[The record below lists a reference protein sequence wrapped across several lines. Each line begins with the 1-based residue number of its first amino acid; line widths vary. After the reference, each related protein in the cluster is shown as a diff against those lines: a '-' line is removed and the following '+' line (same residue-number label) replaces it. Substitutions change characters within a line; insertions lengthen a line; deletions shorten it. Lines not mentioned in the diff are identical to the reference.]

1 MTRMAVAAALA
12 TGVGVSLAACE
23 TAMPRIPTTL
33 AKEVDA
39 PVIARP
45 AGTWASRVA
54 TAPVGRPGAA
64 ADALPEAQHYPG
76 TGQFTAPKSGGI
88 RIKPAATSGE
98 PVTLN
103 FVDIPIS
110 QAAKAVLGDILRL
123 NYVVDETVKGTVTV
137 RTSEPVP
144 LSAVPELFE
153 AALRSKGA
161 AIVEHAG
168 VHRIVPAAEARP
180 MSETTTEKRRPVN
193 IGQRTQTLTMKYV
206 SAREMERLL
215 RPTAPKNAIVRVDE
229 ARNMITV
236 AASESELAA
245 MRETVE
251 TFDVDWLKGMSFA
264 LIPLKASDAEGM
276 VKELD
281 TIFTTGQEG
290 PLKGMVR
297 FVPNRRLRAIL
308 VISAQPDYLKKAEI
322 WINRLDKAARGEEE
336 QYVYQVQNRPAVE
349 LAKFLQKVFSATIE
363 QANPPDSTVAPKLT
377 ETRIAA
383 SETRAPTDS
392 SRTFPSRAAPT
403 LQAAQTNAPDR
414 TEPDVVP
421 AGTAGSASSEATPK
435 QTRDKIR
442 IVADDAN
449 NSLLI
454 IATPQDY
461 QRVLKTLERVDV
473 VAKQVLLEATIAE
486 VSLNDQLK
494 AGLRWHFQRG
504 NNGISFTD
512 AVAGAVAP
520 SFPGFSYFFSTPNI
534 QVALD
539 ALSAITNVNVIS
551 TPTLMVLDNKTA
563 TLQVGDQVPITTQS
577 SVSTLTPGAPI
588 VNSVQFRDTGVILHV
603 TPRVSDSGRVVLEIE
618 QEVSDVVKTT
628 TSNIDSPTIQQR
640 RIKTTV
646 AVNDGEGFALG
657 GLVQERNK
665 LNRTQVPLAGDIPLV
680 GNLFKTKSDSIDRT
694 ELLIV
699 IRPHVVRDT
708 REARWV
714 TEEFKKQLNLTLRPQ
729 RGGPPSRRENV
740 ERLVR

>member
-1 MTRMAVAAALA
+1 MSVVRNNLKWRRSTVFAMLAACVS
-12 TGVGVSLAACE
+12 VGLAACE
-23 TAMPRIPTTL
+23 TALPRIPTTV

-39 PVIARP
+39 PVISRP
-45 AGTWASRVA
+45 AGSWASRVA
-54 TAPVGRPGAA
+54 AQPIGRTDETAN
-64 ADALPEAQHYPG
+64 ALQEAQHYPG
-76 TGQFTAPKSGGI
+76 TGQFTASKGGI
-88 RIKPAATSGE
+88 RIKPSAAAGE

-103 FVDIPIS
+103 FVDIPIT

-123 NYVVDETVKGTVTV
+123 NYVVDEAIKGTVTV

-180 MSETTTEKRRPVN
+180 SSEAAVDKRRSVN
-193 IGQRTQTLTMKYV
+193 IGQRTHTLPLKYV

-215 RPTAPKNAIVRVDE
+215 RPTVPKNSIVRVDD

-236 AASESELAA
+236 SASELELAA

-251 TFDVDWLKGMSFA
+251 VFDVDWLKGMSFA
-264 LIPLKASDAEGM
+264 LIPLKASDAETM

-290 PLKGMVR
+290 PLKGLVR
-297 FVPNRRLRAIL
+297 FVANRRLRAIL
-308 VISAQPDYLKKAEI
+308 AISSQPDYLKKAEV

-336 QYVYQVQNRPAVE
+336 QYVYQVQNWPAGE
-349 LAKFLQKVFSATIE
+349 LAKFLQKVFSASAE
-363 QANPPDSTVAPKLT
+363 QANPTDSTVAPKLN
-377 ETRIAA
+377 ETRLAT
-383 SETRAPTDS
+383 SETRS
-392 SRTFPSRAAPT
+392 SNENTRTFPSRAAPT
-403 LQAAQTNAPDR
+403 AQSAQTNTPDR
-414 TEPDVVP
+414 TEIEAPP
-421 AGTAGSASSEATPK
+421 TISTGSTATDASPK

-449 NSLLI
+449 NALLI
-454 IATPQDY
+454 LATPQDY

-512 AVAGAVAP
+512 ALSGAVAP

-577 SVSTLTPGAPI
+577 SVSTITPGAP
-588 VNSVQFRDTGVILHV
+588 S
-603 TPRVSDSGRVVLEIE
+603 S
-618 QEVSDVVKTT
+618 
-628 TSNIDSPTIQQR
+628 
-640 RIKTTV
+640 
-646 AVNDGEGFALG
+646 
-657 GLVQERNK
+657 
-665 LNRTQVPLAGDIPLV
+665 IP
-680 GNLFKTKSDSIDRT
+680 SSSAI
-694 ELLIV
+694 
-699 IRPHVVRDT
+699 P
-708 REARWV
+708 A
-714 TEEFKKQLNLTLRPQ
+714 
-729 RGGPPSRRENV
+729 
-740 ERLVR
+740 